1 MSHLWGFKKKKT
13 EGRRDIKG
21 EKEGV
26 EQESRKER
34 KKVLK
39 ERKNDKKIIKVYFKK
54 EKKKSLVASNWP
66 SQFCWSFWLLP
77 TQGA

>member
-1 MSHLWGFKKKKT
+1 MGPTLVFSQFLVLLSHLWGFKKKQKKM

-26 EQESRKER
+26 QQERRKER

-39 ERKNDKKIIKVYFKK
+39 ERK
-54 EKKKSLVASNWP
+54 EK
-66 SQFCWSFWLLP
+66 
-77 TQGA
+77 